1 MRISDWSADVC
12 SSDLPKAES
21 DIGILGGIFRR
32 LVQRDFGKADLA
44 FAGSAKRFEA
54 DALMAE
60 MKLRQLIHAMAVLS
74 RIEYKA
80 HDHRFVD
87 RHDVELQ
94 TPQNAAVLFDVVAD
108 FQQDRKRVE

>member
-12 SSDLPKAES
+12 SSDLPEAES

-60 MKLRQLIHAMAVLS
+60 MKLRQRIHAMAVLY
-74 RIEYKA
+74 RIELKA
-80 HDHRFVD
+80 HEHR
-87 RHDVELQ
+87 
-94 TPQNAAVLFDVVAD
+94 VVA
-108 FQQDRKRVE
+108 RSEERLVGKGCVRSGRSRGSP